1 MTHFIQAIQGTQM
14 NVPVSILQTILNLAE
29 FLERE
34 EELKLFTASTLG
46 ELAQQCNAGAKAL
59 YYQER
64 DPNKNIE
71 LLIQTNL
78 ELQQPEA
85 ALGILVFAKKA
96 KLLLNENIIA
106 ENPQS
111 L

>member
-1 MTHFIQAIQGTQM
+1 M

-59 YYQER
+59 YY
-64 DPNKNIE
+64 
-71 LLIQTNL
+71 
-78 ELQQPEA
+78 
-85 ALGILVFAKKA
+85 
-96 KLLLNENIIA
+96 
-106 ENPQS
+106 
-111 L
+111 